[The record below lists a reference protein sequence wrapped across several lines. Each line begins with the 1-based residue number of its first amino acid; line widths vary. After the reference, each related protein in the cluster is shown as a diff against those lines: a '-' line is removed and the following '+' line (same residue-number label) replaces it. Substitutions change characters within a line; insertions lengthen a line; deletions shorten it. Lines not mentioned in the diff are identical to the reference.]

1 VAAFD
6 LVARKLLWRRPVHT
20 KGLLNMVAAPQL
32 SEASTGVA
40 QPTWHADAP
49 LGDHF
54 LEPGAVEVSDGTRMV
69 RLLPAMPYKA
79 WDPATGPPRQIPIEN
94 KRVAAATRAN
104 QLPAEVLGHN
114 AYVPLRHVNIAPLVA
129 ELSARA
135 REGLWDVDRAAASNA
150 VLVGRE
156 DNMARYKPGVQTVH
170 FIFSDNAATQC
181 YFFPWWSAWKP
192 HVLPVICEV
201 LGWYGIPEGECEGRI
216 VRLQLARMGPGGAIL
231 KHSDTGRW
239 ASGLHRIHVP
249 LITNPE
255 VRVWAPAAAARCPN
269 MLSLMARSFSRCT
282 SCSRR
287 IRRATWWRSPWRRAT
302 CLRSTTWCPT
312 RCAGGRLERRCPPLV
327 SLT

>member
-1 VAAFD
+1 MWARPRRCAVLCVARSLDGRLNLPSPNPPPSQVAAFD

-40 QPTWHADAP
+40 QPSWHADAP
-49 LGDHF
+49 LGEHY

-69 RLLPAMPYKA
+69 RLLPAMPYQA
-79 WDPATGPPRQIPIEN
+79 WDPSTGPPRQIPIDN
-94 KRVAAATRAN
+94 KRVAAATHAN
-104 QLPAEVLGHN
+104 LLPANVLGNN
-114 AYVPLRHVNIAPLVA
+114 AFVPLRHVDIAPLVR

-181 YFFPWWSAWKP
+181 YFFPWWTAWKP
-192 HVLPVICEV
+192 HVLPVICEI
-201 LGWYGIPEGECEGRI
+201 LGWYGIPEGQCEARI

-255 VRVWAPAAAARCPN
+255 VRGAWSGTDRD
-269 MLSLMARSFSRCT
+269 
-282 SCSRR
+282 
-287 IRRATWWRSPWRRAT
+287 WH
-302 CLRSTTWCPT
+302 
-312 RCAGGRLERRCPPLV
+312 
-327 SLT
+327 